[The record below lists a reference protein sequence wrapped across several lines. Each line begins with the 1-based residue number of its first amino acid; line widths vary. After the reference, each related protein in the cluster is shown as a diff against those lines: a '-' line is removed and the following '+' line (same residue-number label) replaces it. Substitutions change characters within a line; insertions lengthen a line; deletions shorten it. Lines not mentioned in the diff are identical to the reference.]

1 MFERGEKMDRV
12 ILHSDMNAFY
22 ASVETLERPELKR
35 VPMAVG
41 GSPESRHGVILAKN
55 QLAKEY
61 GVRTGEPLWQ
71 ARMKCRDLVVVPPH
85 FRKYQLFSKRARE
98 IYLQYTDLFEPYGI
112 DEGWLD
118 VTASRG
124 LFGSGETI
132 AREINTRIKKEL
144 GLTVSVG
151 VSWNKIFAKLGSD
164 YRKPDAVTVFD
175 RQSYH
180 PLICP
185 LPVRALLYVGDSTA
199 RKLESHG
206 IRTIGQLAAADS
218 LLLENLLGKWGCIL
232 QDYALGN
239 DHSPVSR
246 YDEKREIKSISNS
259 TTTLRDLRNEEE
271 VKMIFTVLADSV
283 ARRLRK
289 HGFCGQTVRIQIRDT
304 DFHTV
309 SRQCRLDTPTC
320 FSGEVARVAMSLFRK
335 NYHWAKPIRLLGIGV
350 SDLLP
355 QEEVCIQ
362 EELFLPRKTWEKQQH
377 LAEALDEICRRYGN
391 SAIQSGCLLV
401 DRELVAFQPKEET
414 AENEE

>member
-1 MFERGEKMDRV
+1 MDRV

-22 ASVETLERPELKR
+22 ASVETLARPELKR

-55 QLAKEY
+55 QLAKEC

-71 ARMKCRDLVVVPPH
+71 ARMKCRDLVAVPPN
-85 FRKYQLFSKRARE
+85 FRQYQLFSKQARK
-98 IYLQYTDLFEPYGI
+98 IYLQYTDRFEPYGI

-118 VTASRG
+118 VTDSQG

-132 AREINTRIKKEL
+132 AREINARMKKEL

-164 YRKPDAVTVFD
+164 YQKPDAVTVFD
-175 RQSYH
+175 RRSYR

-185 LPVRALLYVGDSTA
+185 LSVRSLLYVGNSTA
-199 RKLESHG
+199 RKLELYG
-206 IRTIGQLAAADS
+206 IRTIGELAAADPF
-218 LLLENLLGKWGCIL
+218 LLEKLLGKWGCIL
-232 QDYALGN
+232 RDYALGN

-259 TTTLRDLRNEEE
+259 TTTLRDLCNEEE
-271 VKMIFTVLADSV
+271 VKIIFTVLADSV
-283 ARRLRK
+283 TRRLRK
-289 HGFCGQTVRIQIRDT
+289 HGFCGQTVRIQIRDA

-320 FSGEVARVAMSLFRK
+320 LSGEVLRAAMMLFRK
-335 NYHWAKPIRLLGIGV
+335 NYRWAKPIRLLGIGV

-355 QEEVCIQ
+355 RGEVCVQ
-362 EELFLPRKTWEKQQH
+362 EELFSSEKTREKQQH
-377 LAEALDEICRRYGN
+377 LAEAMDEICRRYGN
-391 SAIQSGCLLV
+391 SAIQQGCLLV
-401 DRELVAFQPKEET
+401 DRELSGFQPKEE
-414 AENEE
+414 AAVDLGKKRR